1 MLLELMND
9 SMPEWLIYTIGGGSA
24 FLITLLLLIKPFP
37 FLPKDG
43 GKKVETP
50 DGRIVVINDKSSGKT
65 TGVGLV
71 FVIIFLLASVLFL
84 PVDTELL
91 IYVGLMFLMMLTGYL
106 DDAATTPWGELVKGL
121 LDLVLSVGAVVTFLS
136 FHSSDVTIFGNTFH
150 MPVWLYGILG
160 VALMWASINVTN
172 CSDGVDGLCGSVT
185 IVTLVAYYLLFRNEM
200 PTYTWMGVLMCSVL
214 LAYLI
219 FNWNPSKVLMGD
231 AGSRTIGF
239 LLALLAMQSGHPF
252 IFLLMSIVFI
262 FDGGMGLIKVSLIRF
277 LKLNAFPNVTF
288 PFHDHMRKKMGVP
301 IKMIPLIFCMIQV
314 VSCAIAAAII
324 L

>member
-1 MLLELMND
+1 MLLEMMND
-9 SMPEWLIYTIGGGSA
+9 DMPEWLIYTIGGGSA

-50 DGRIVVINDKSSGKT
+50 DGRIVVINDKSNGKT

-106 DDAATTPWGELVKGL
+106 DDAATTPWGELVKGI

-136 FHSSDVTIFGNTFH
+136 FHTSDVTLFGNTFH
-150 MPVWLYGILG
+150 MPVWLYAILG
-160 VALMWASINVTN
+160 VVLMWTSINVTN

-185 IVTLVAYYLLFRNEM
+185 IVSLVAYYLLFQNEM
-200 PTYTWMGVLMCSVL
+200 PTYTWMGVLMSSVL

-239 LLALLAMQSGHPF
+239 LLALMAMQSGHPF

-262 FDGGMGLIKVSLIRF
+262 FDGGMGLIKVSLIRL
-277 LKLNAFPNVTF
+277 LKINAFPNVTF
-288 PFHDHMRKKMGVP
+288 PFHDHMRKKMGIP

-314 VSCAIAAAII
+314 VFCAIAAAIV